1 MEKDKVKST
10 KKEMKMAKTDK
21 LNPLVWEV
29 PYNEDLLAQV
39 LYIYNSNERKGTA
52 TVKGRG
58 EVSGGGKKPWK
69 QKGTGR
75 ARHGSSRSP
84 IWVGGGVTFGNIGLR
99 NYSKK
104 MNAKMAKKALCVMLS
119 ERLRK
124 EDLEFVSFDSEES
137 KEIRNGVISKF
148 VKSVLV
154 ISDNENVKKS
164 IQNVESVKIITP
176 MKVNAKHVMTG
187 KKVLVDKEVIN
198 ILENRL
204 TNGK

>member
-1 MEKDKVKST
+1 MEKDKVNT
-10 KKEMKMAKTDK
+10 VKKEKVEDVQK
-21 LNPLVWEV
+21 LNPVVWEV
-29 PYNEDLLAQV
+29 PYNADLLAQV

-52 TVKGRG
+52 TVKSRSD
-58 EVSGGGKKPWK
+58 VSGGGKKSWK

-84 IWVGGGVTFGNIGLR
+84 IWVGGGVAFGNSGLR

-104 MNAKMAKKALCVMLS
+104 MNVKMAKKALCVMLS

-124 EDLEFVSFDSEES
+124 ENLKFVSFQSDES
-137 KEIRNGVISKF
+137 KKMRENISSLNE
-148 VKSVLV
+148 KSVLV
-154 ISDNENVKKS
+154 ISDNENVKKG
-164 IQNVESVKIITP
+164 IRNIKTVKVITP
-176 MKVNAKHVMTG
+176 VKVNAKHVMMG
-187 KKVLVDKEVIN
+187 KKVIVDTEVIN